1 MLSVEVTDNAP
12 YVNGEEGCK
21 DGGLVEV
28 NRNYANLKC
37 KVSQHESGI
46 VYFYRLFCQSR
57 DEYLLYLAT
66 TFCCTLSSFFYYR
79 KKSALDKLRVKIR
92 LHIK

>member
-1 MLSVEVTDNAP
+1 MLSVEITDNAP

-37 KVSQHESGI
+37 KISQHESGAVEGKI
-46 VYFYRLFCQSR
+46 HLF
-57 DEYLLYLAT
+57 L
-66 TFCCTLSSFFYYR
+66 
-79 KKSALDKLRVKIR
+79 
-92 LHIK
+92 